1 MDYLLHIDTSADK
14 CVVALSRDGQLLC
27 SETSA
32 ETRNHASEIN
42 ISIQK
47 VVSEAGIALSDLT
60 AIVVCAGP
68 GSYTGLRIGLSTAK
82 GICYALDKPLILDN
96 KLQIL
101 LLQGIRIHGN
111 SFDEYLVVL
120 PAREKEYFVATK
132 DGNGNDLRAPRHIIE
147 EELPGL
153 PTSPES
159 KKFVIS
165 KEIPAEILD
174 GIFKNSYISNDA
186 EIDVQIWCEVAYE
199 EYKCNKTVNLS
210 TSEPFYLKQV
220 YTHK

>member
-14 CVVALSRDGQLLC
+14 CVVALGCDGILLH
-27 SETSA
+27 SQTSN

-47 VVSEAGIALSDLT
+47 LLAEAGIALADLT
-60 AIVVCAGP
+60 AVVVCAGP
-68 GSYTGLRIGLSTAK
+68 GSYTGLRIGLSAAK
-82 GICYALDKPLILDN
+82 GICYALDKPLVLDN

-101 LLQGIRIHGN
+101 LMQSIMAHEG
-111 SFDEYLVVL
+111 SFDEYLAIL
-120 PAREKEYFVATK
+120 KAREGEYFVAIK
-132 DGNGNDLRAPRHIIE
+132 DGNGADLLEPRHILA
-147 EELPGL
+147 EELEGL
-153 PTSPES
+153 LPNADS
-159 KKFVIS
+159 KKFIIS
-165 KEIPAEILD
+165 RDISVDTLP
-174 GIFKNSYISNDA
+174 GMFKNSYILSEV
-186 EIDVQIWCEVAYE
+186 EIDIKRWCEIAYG